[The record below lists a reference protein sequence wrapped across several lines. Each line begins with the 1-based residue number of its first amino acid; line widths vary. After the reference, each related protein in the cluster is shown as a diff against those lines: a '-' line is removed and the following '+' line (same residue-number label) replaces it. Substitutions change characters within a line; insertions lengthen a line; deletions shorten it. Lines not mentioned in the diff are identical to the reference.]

1 MCVNFFFQV
10 WMYEYFG
17 VGLQLLEDADDM
29 LPRFLCWLPEYH
41 LSVPPKRSLQAW
53 RMVIYGL
60 ATDYVSFLLLIVF
73 GGFVFLCCCCCCFVC
88 VCVGVASFHSGFFV
102 ICRCL

>member
-1 MCVNFFFQV
+1 
-10 WMYEYFG
+10 MYEYFG

-29 LPRFLCWLPEYH
+29 LPRFLRWLPEYH
-41 LSVPPKRSLQAW
+41 LSVPPKCSLQAW

-73 GGFVFLCCCCCCFVC
+73 GGFVFLCCCCCCCFVC
-88 VCVGVASFHSGFFV
+88 VCVCVCRCGFFSFWV
-102 ICRCL
+102 LCDL